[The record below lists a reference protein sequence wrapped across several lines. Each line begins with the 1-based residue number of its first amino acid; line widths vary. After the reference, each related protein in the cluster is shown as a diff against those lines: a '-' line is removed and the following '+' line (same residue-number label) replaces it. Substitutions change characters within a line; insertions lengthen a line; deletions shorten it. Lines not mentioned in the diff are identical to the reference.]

1 MVRMDQGL
9 RGVDAV
15 TGAETVE
22 SPPVSEAGSNAE
34 LQRQLDAAHKAMWA
48 LYKELDDKNA
58 ALDRSNQELEQFAT
72 IASHDLQEPLR
83 KVTAFAALLR
93 EEDGAALS
101 DSGLDY
107 LGRMENASERMLVL
121 IGDLLRLARVTSRA
135 QPFEA
140 TDLAKIAETV
150 VSDLET
156 QIARENGVVDVG
168 PLPTIDADPVQMH
181 QLLQNLVSNA
191 LKFRHEQRAPV
202 VRLSADDAGEERV
215 RIAIADNGIGLKEK
229 FGERIFEPFRRLHG
243 RGRYEGTGMGLAI
256 VRKIVERHGGE
267 VSVSSEPGAG
277 STFVALLP
285 RRHETA
291 PGEGER
297 LLGQSHG

>member
-1 MVRMDQGL
+1 
-9 RGVDAV
+9 
-15 TGAETVE
+15 
-22 SPPVSEAGSNAE
+22 
-34 LQRQLDAAHKAMWA
+34 MWA

-191 LKFRHEQRAPV
+191 LKFRHEERAPV
-202 VRLSADDAGEERV
+202 VRLSADDADQERV

-267 VSVSSEPGAG
+267 VSVRSEPGAG

-291 PGEGER
+291 ASEGER